1 MPNKFAKGVPC
12 LSVKD
17 CPAAILYYCD
27 VLGFQKDFD
36 DAVLGRDVTLFAGV
50 SRDEFALT
58 LNQHPPYVGPLIVGC
73 DVDDVDQLC
82 EEFRARGVKIL
93 LPPQDEPW
101 GERHMAI
108 EDLEGHELHFSSRIG
123 AAG

>member
-1 MPNKFAKGVPC
+1 MKTRGLDTAREEEKPLPNKFAKGVPC

-36 DAVLGRDVTLFAGV
+36 D
-50 SRDEFALT
+50 
-58 LNQHPPYVGPLIVGC
+58 
-73 DVDDVDQLC
+73 VDQLC
-82 EEFRARGVKIL
+82 DEFRARGVKIV

-108 EDLEGHELHFSSRIG
+108 EDLEGHQLNFSSRIG
-123 AAG
+123 AAR

>member
-73 DVDDVDQLC
+73 DDNLVSLFTVQVMRDDR
-82 EEFRARGVKIL
+82 RALPDGLGIHVGPFARMRG
-93 LPPQDEPW
+93 
-101 GERHMAI
+101 
-108 EDLEGHELHFSSRIG
+108 
-123 AAG
+123 